1 MMLTVSPYVAPDV
14 RPRGQDDLP
23 PDDLSHTPRPVRRAV
38 LLALCCAALAGCGGA
53 GGADEPPEAPA
64 GVRLAATYRFPGPR
78 SVDARLR
85 AEAVVDPVRDLAVE
99 VPAPAGRR
107 FVEVVLTWTDRGR
120 DPLPWDALRFTLTDA
135 AGRRIPE
142 RFRVPPQTIRAGNG
156 VRLRGGVAFA
166 VPDGSRAGRLHVGSI
181 ITGAPLRATLALPQ
195 PSS

>member
-1 MMLTVSPYVAPDV
+1 
-14 RPRGQDDLP
+14 
-23 PDDLSHTPRPVRRAV
+23 VRRAV
-38 LLALCCAALAGCGGA
+38 LLTICCLGLAGCGG
-53 GGADEPPEAPA
+53 GGEDEAPAPA

-78 SVDARLR
+78 SVDARMR
-85 AEAVVDPVRDLAVE
+85 AEAVLDPVTDLVVD

-142 RFRVPPQTIRAGNG
+142 RFRVPPQRIRAGTG

-166 VPDGSRAGRLHVGSI
+166 VPDGTRAGRLSIASI
-181 ITGAPLRATLALPQ
+181 ITGAPLRAILALPQ

>member
-1 MMLTVSPYVAPDV
+1 M
-14 RPRGQDDLP
+14 
-23 PDDLSHTPRPVRRAV
+23 
-38 LLALCCAALAGCGGA
+38 CCAGLAGCGG
-53 GGADEPPEAPA
+53 GGGDETAPAPA

-78 SVDARLR
+78 SVDARMR
-85 AEAVVDPVRDLAVE
+85 AEAVVDPVTDLAVD

-142 RFRVPPQTIRAGNG
+142 RFRVPPQRIRAGTG

-166 VPDGSRAGRLHVGSI
+166 VPEGARAGRLSIGSI

>member
-1 MMLTVSPYVAPDV
+1 M
-14 RPRGQDDLP
+14 
-23 PDDLSHTPRPVRRAV
+23 
-38 LLALCCAALAGCGGA
+38 
-53 GGADEPPEAPA
+53 
-64 GVRLAATYRFPGPR
+64 RLAATYRFPGPR
-78 SVDARLR
+78 SVDAQIR
-85 AEAVVDPVRDLAVE
+85 AEAVVDPVTGLAVD

-142 RFRVPPQTIRAGNG
+142 RFRVPPQAVRAGNG

-166 VPDGSRAGRLHVGSI
+166 LPRGARARRLLVDSI
-181 ITGAPLRATLALPQ
+181 INGAPLRATLALPQ